1 MDSKS
6 LYDLPKDILVKL
18 ITTIQEET
26 KKNLKYAVILYIVN
40 LHGEYDEVRIK
51 GLFYDEDEAYK
62 TLISLMKEKGY
73 KGEIPG
79 KYYFINPDGDPE
91 SIFVFVGDRE
101 YYNYT
106 ISKIEN

>member
-26 KKNLKYAVILYIVN
+26 KKNLKYAVMLYIVN
-40 LHGEYDEVRIK
+40 RRDDKEVRIK

-101 YYNYT
+101 YNYT